1 MPDDI
6 RVISPEGRID
16 AATAPALESTLS
28 EAIGEGGRR
37 IVVDLS
43 SVEYMSSAGLRVLLA
58 AMKRE
63 KSLGGVLVL
72 CSLNPFVK
80 EVFDLTGFSRIF
92 TMCSSR
98 EEAISLCGH

>member
-1 MPDDI
+1 M
-6 RVISPEGRID
+6 
-16 AATAPALESTLS
+16 
-28 EAIGEGGRR
+28 
-37 IVVDLS
+37 VDLS

-92 TMCSSR
+92 TMCSSK